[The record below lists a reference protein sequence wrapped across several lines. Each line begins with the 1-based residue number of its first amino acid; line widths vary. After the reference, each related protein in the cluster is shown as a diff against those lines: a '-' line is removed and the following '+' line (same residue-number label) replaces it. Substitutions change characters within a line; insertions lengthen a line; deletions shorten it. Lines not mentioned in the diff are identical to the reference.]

1 VHHPTTITRR
11 GGCPAGLGAGPPLQ
25 PTLVGLHRPG
35 ARPLL
40 QRFWAT
46 MDQRHETA
54 YLILFIKGAPEERA
68 AGDFILAKPV
78 TQQALRACLAR
89 ILRPLGRTMD

>member
-1 VHHPTTITRR
+1 MVVALLASGR
-11 GGCPAGLGAGPPLQ
+11 GPPLQ